1 MRKFYKKTILWFF
14 TAIMPLKG
22 PFFFSLFIFGIGL
35 LFLNL
40 IGVSTTLR
48 NPDIMQEPLKDKFDL
63 EFSLERFNAE
73 LDLLS
78 KNKNLNDSNKI
89 VQATYLVNRSMA
101 HYWHSNQESN
111 YNVEIPAHENY
122 LLFLLARIYPKKY
135 LKYEFC
141 NWKRAIERGVGLC
154 SQHVIVEMGVL
165 NRLGIKNRVVGLSG
179 HIVLTAEYQ
188 PNKWLVADP
197 DYGVVVPVSI
207 DLIQKNTAII
217 GDYYKRTGYN
227 SNHTAFLIGVYGI
240 EGNYV
245 ADTYCGNG
253 ALFEDV
259 LYFLIWIIP
268 MLFMVPLYCIFRS
281 NGHF

>member
-1 MRKFYKKTILWFF
+1 MHKFYKKAILQFLPV
-14 TAIMPLKG
+14 IKSIKG
-22 PFFFSLFIFGIGL
+22 AFFFSLFIIGIGL

-48 NPDIMQEPLKDKFDL
+48 NPDIMQEPLKDNFDM
-63 EFSLERFNAE
+63 EFSLEQFYAE

-89 VQATYLVNRSMA
+89 VQATFLVNRSMA
-101 HYWHSNQESN
+101 HYWFSNKVTN
-111 YNVEIPAHENY
+111 YNIKIPVYENY
-122 LLFLLARIYPKKY
+122 LLFLLARIYPKRY

-165 NRLGIKNRVVGLSG
+165 NKLGIKNRVVGLSG

-188 PNKWLVADP
+188 PNKWLIADP
-197 DYGVVVPVSI
+197 DFGVVVPVSI
-207 DLIQKNTAII
+207 DSIQKNTAII
-217 GDYYKRTGYN
+217 GNYYKRSGYN
-227 SNHTAFLIGVYGI
+227 SDQTAFLIGVYGI
-240 EGNYV
+240 EGNYTS
-245 ADTYCGNG
+245 DTYCSNG

-259 LYFLIWIIP
+259 LYLLIWIIP
-268 MLFMVPLYCIFRS
+268 ILFMAPLFWTFIKR
-281 NGHF
+281 